1 MNLSFRKRETKVKEK
16 LLVLLK
22 SCLSSSG
29 RILKSKNG
37 DGVNLFGISK
47 DFKISALSESLEP
60 FGLTASHFEEK
71 KVAPSKEGDDWTI
84 KPELVY
90 VGKPQDISSDKLG
103 DIFGLE

>member
-1 MNLSFRKRETKVKEK
+1 MKEK
-16 LLVLLK
+16 LTVLLK

-29 RILKSKNG
+29 KILQSNNG
-37 DGVNLFGISK
+37 NGVNLYGLSE
-47 DFKISALSESLEP
+47 DFKISALNESLEP
-60 FGLTASHFEEK
+60 FGLTASHFEEE

-90 VGKPQDISSDKLG
+90 VGKPQEISADKLG